1 MASSTSRTTTRTTG
15 RTRSRVPLARAPTSL
30 LRVLLAAVVLSA
42 FVLVA
47 VEAKGKGKGGKKA
60 AAKAKAAAAA
70 AGGTIVANTAKSG
83 SPMSKRGNT
92 EKTVPLRT
100 HSLYAPYV
108 DSDLQNRWFDF
119 GGSTIINTNKH
130 VRLTQDRASQAGWLW
145 SRLALAP
152 NSFEVEFEFR
162 VDGKSS
168 TLYGDGF
175 AMWFTKARAGT
186 GPAFGSADYWD
197 GLGIFFDTY
206 ANSRHS
212 YSFPRIY
219 AIKNDGT
226 KSYEVGTDGQGQE
239 IGGCSLDFR
248 RTDVT
253 AKARFTYFRGK
264 FTEVGSISVSDSP
277 IGPITDPLSLLPP
290 SQLAIQHDKWDQW
303 TTCFVLDGFEL
314 PANPFLGFSALTGDV
329 SDAHDIISIT
339 TSNIAYHPPSVESN
353 NRPPG
358 SRGIPGKAFFGFI
371 GRLLKWFVLL
381 AIVAAVWIG
390 YKNWKKTKNHKRF

>member
-1 MASSTSRTTTRTTG
+1 MVSSSTSRNTG
-15 RTRSRVPLARAPTSL
+15 RRPRRVRLPRARTGL
-30 LRVLLAAVVLSA
+30 LRLLLAAVVLSA
-42 FVLVA
+42 FVFVA
-47 VEAKGKGKGGKKA
+47 VEGKGQGKTGKKA

-70 AGGTIVANTAKSG
+70 AGGTIAANTAKSG
-83 SPMSKRGNT
+83 PPKSKRGNT

-186 GPAFGSADYWD
+186 GPAFGSADYWE

-226 KSYEVGTDGQGQE
+226 KAYEVGKDGQSQE

-253 AKARFTYFRGK
+253 AKGRFTYFRGK
-264 FTEVGSISVSDSP
+264 FTE
-277 IGPITDPLSLLPP
+277 
-290 SQLAIQHDKWDQW
+290 LAIQHDKWDQW

-339 TSNIAYHPPSVESN
+339 TSNIAYHPPSVENS

-358 SRGIPGKAFFGFI
+358 LRGIPGKAFLSFI
-371 GRLLKWFVLL
+371 GRLLKWFVFL
-381 AIVAAVWIG
+381 AMIAAAWIG

>member
-1 MASSTSRTTTRTTG
+1 MVSSSTSRNTG
-15 RTRSRVPLARAPTSL
+15 RTPCRVRLPRARTGL
-30 LRVLLAAVVLSA
+30 LRLLLAAVVLSA
-42 FVLVA
+42 FVFVA
-47 VEAKGKGKGGKKA
+47 VEGKGKGKTGKKA

-83 SPMSKRGNT
+83 PPKSKRGNT

-168 TLYGDGF
+168 TLYGDGL

-226 KSYEVGTDGQGQE
+226 KAYEVGKDGQSQE
-239 IGGCSLDFR
+239 IGGCSVSGKRQGLDFR

-264 FTEVGSISVSDSP
+264 FTE
-277 IGPITDPLSLLPP
+277 
-290 SQLAIQHDKWDQW
+290 LAIQHDKWDQW

-339 TSNIAYHPPSVESN
+339 TSNIAYHPPSVENN

-358 SRGIPGKAFFGFI
+358 SRGIPGKAFFSFI
-371 GRLLKWFVLL
+371 GRLLKWFVFL
-381 AIVAAVWIG
+381 AMIAAAWIG
-390 YKNWKKTKNHKRF
+390 YKNWKKTKSHKRF

>member
-1 MASSTSRTTTRTTG
+1 MLGHALITA
-15 RTRSRVPLARAPTSL
+15 LAL
-30 LRVLLAAVVLSA
+30 IAAVSSP
-42 FVLVA
+42 
-47 VEAKGKGKGGKKA
+47 VEAKGAPPASGKGA
-60 AAKAKAAAAA
+60 Q
-70 AGGTIVANTAKSG
+70 AGGAPVSLRAG
-83 SPMSKRGNT
+83 T

-152 NSFEVEFEFR
+152 NTFEIEFEFR

-175 AMWFTKARAGT
+175 AMWLTKSRAGM
-186 GPAFGSADYWD
+186 GPVFGSTDYWD

-219 AIKNDGT
+219 AIMNDGK
-226 KSYEVGTDGQGQE
+226 KSYDVGKDGQGQE
-239 IGGCSLDFR
+239 IGSCSLDFR

-253 AKARFTYFRGK
+253 AKARLTYFKGK
-264 FTEVGSISVSDSP
+264 FTE
-277 IGPITDPLSLLPP
+277 
-290 SQLAIQHDKWDQW
+290 LAIHHDKWDEW
-303 TTCFVLDGFEL
+303 TTCFTFEGLEL
-314 PANPFLGFSALTGDV
+314 PSNPFLGFSAHTGDV
-329 SDAHDIISIT
+329 HDNHDIISIT
-339 TSNIAYHPPSVESN
+339 TSNVAYHAPAAGSTKPPP
-353 NRPPG
+353 RQ
-358 SRGIPGKAFFGFI
+358 IPGIAFFSFLAS
-371 GRLLKWFVLL
+371 LLKWVVL
-381 AIVAAVWIG
+381 IVLVVVGVMAYRA
-390 YKNWKKTKNHKRF
+390 WKVKKDQKRF